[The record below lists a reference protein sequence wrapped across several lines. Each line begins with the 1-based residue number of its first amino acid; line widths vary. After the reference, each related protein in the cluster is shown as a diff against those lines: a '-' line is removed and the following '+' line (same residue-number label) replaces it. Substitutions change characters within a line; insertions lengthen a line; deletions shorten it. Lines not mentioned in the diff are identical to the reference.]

1 MTSSVTDKTPIPAN
15 ERRRHTDPPSLWI
28 AIAISSVSLHL
39 LVFWFMR
46 SSNVFKPWF
55 PEQNQTIVPIEF
67 IEISPT
73 AESPDKSNL
82 EAEIVSPKSS
92 ISAQESASA
101 PLPET
106 SVAPITPSYQDT
118 ETINSDASLFR
129 ESESTIEASP
139 PETPVLPEETVSTPV
154 PTPVPTPTPTIPV
167 GDLPWNRRQE
177 VVLGQGQALPSD
189 IPSIS
194 SELPKLSE
202 AEQAETA
209 RILEEEALPT
219 PTGETANTPEEEA
232 LPTPTG
238 ETANTPEEEALPTP
252 TGATAN
258 TPEEEALP
266 TPTGETANTPEEEAL
281 PTPTGATAN
290 TPTETG
296 VRVTFTPVNK
306 TEVDQLI
313 LEGRIRPDGLPDV
326 LAVHKG
332 NNTKNLELSYIPGDS
347 AIEPVQLLASLVI
360 DQNGNFQQAQVLEI
374 EPARLQDKRSLY
386 EQVVNNFFINDRF
399 LPAQNNDGTRPE
411 LSNLFIRITIQP
423 VN

>member
-1 MTSSVTDKTPIPAN
+1 MSKISESSLGSSMTSSVTDKTPIPAN

-39 LVFWFMR
+39 LAFWFMR

-67 IEISPT
+67 IEIYPT
-73 AESPDKSNL
+73 AESPDQSNL

-106 SVAPITPSYQDT
+106 FVAPTTPSYQDT

-139 PETPVLPEETVSTPV
+139 PETPVLPEETVSTPT
-154 PTPVPTPTPTIPV
+154 PAPIPAPVPTPTPTIPT

-177 VVLGQGQALPSD
+177 VVLGQGEALPSD
-189 IPSIS
+189 IPSIP

-209 RILEEEALPT
+209 RTLEEETLPT
-219 PTGETANTPEEEA
+219 PTGETANTPDEEALPNPTRETANTADEEVLPTPTGETTNTADEEA

-238 ETANTPEEEALPTP
+238 E
-252 TGATAN
+252 
-258 TPEEEALP
+258 
-266 TPTGETANTPEEEAL
+266 
-281 PTPTGATAN
+281 TAN

-296 VRVTFTPVNK
+296 VRVTFTPVNR

-347 AIEPVQLLASLVI
+347 AIEPAQLLASLVI
-360 DQNGNFQQAQVLEI
+360 DQNGNFQQALVLEI
-374 EPARLQDKRSLY
+374 EPARLQNERSLY
-386 EQVVNNFFINDRF
+386 EQVVNNFFSNDRF
-399 LPAQNNDGTRPE
+399 LPAQNNDGTKPE